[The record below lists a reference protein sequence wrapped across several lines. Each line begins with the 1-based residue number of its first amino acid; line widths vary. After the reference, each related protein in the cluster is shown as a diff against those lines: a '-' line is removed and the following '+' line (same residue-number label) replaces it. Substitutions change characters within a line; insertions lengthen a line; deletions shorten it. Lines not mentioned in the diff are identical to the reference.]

1 MKAKLIQLLL
11 ICGSLVVTALT
22 YNAIIRLNEGT
33 FPMLTRVML
42 VGVVAI
48 YAYGAVL
55 FMATKGIDLFT
66 KAE

>member
-1 MKAKLIQLLL
+1 MKTKLMQLIL
-11 ICGSLVVTALT
+11 ICSTLVVTVLT
-22 YNAIIRLNEGT
+22 YSAIVRLSEGT

-42 VGVVAI
+42 VGVVAV

-55 FMATKGIDLFT
+55 FMAMKGIDLFT